1 MLFQPTNV
9 IPSSFAGVGGDLID
23 ADDGMTISWQVNGT
37 SPMTGYKIT
46 IYRNNSAS
54 TQLYTTGQVDLSS
67 PFYGVDGMGNI
78 QRFSVEITADT
89 LESAGITNGTADGY
103 KFKITQYWSGGSV
116 EQTTE
121 NYFTAQITHLG
132 MSILTS
138 SITAP
143 TATLTGDYFQPV
155 TGDQGLEWAR
165 WIIETGG
172 TVVEDSGNIH
182 TQELSYTY
190 SGFLNDT
197 EYTITL
203 SYQMQSGYTG
213 SVSKTITTS
222 WTLTETRISSLE
234 ATALSSCDGVLIKR
248 STLSVGN
255 YISSGIP
262 ITDIDDNGVLTLS
275 SGELTWGDWAE
286 TYGNTII
293 WKGSIPAEQ
302 QLKISVTETGGQ
314 TYEIYLGKFTNSSG
328 YGIAAYIGS
337 LEILKLT
344 TSVPFGQTI
353 LLAVY
358 ASEIFLY
365 LADGT
370 LVGRYNS
377 TQPFFSATDPITI
390 TLTGRQTCEYFG
402 IAYYSSATALVDAI
416 PDLLNTSQPDFDEN
430 WIFLS
435 NWKELSYTYIGSI
448 TTIGTGGGNYIVDN
462 MVTYR
467 ENVTDGTLIKLC
479 ETANP
484 AGIIDY
490 GVESGK
496 AYRYFQTMEVTT
508 EGSTRQPRIASVSMG
523 DEFVPICFWN
533 WIVDT
538 GVWDDERGAY
548 EYTGSY
554 IFGLNL
560 ETDAFDNGNNPNLL
574 QNFTQYPTRQGTNQ
588 NYLSGQLTAYLGHID
603 TENNVYI
610 DTAAEAE
617 AIRALSTSTDT
628 KFLRSR
634 KGERWMI
641 DTSGPIRLSLGDKY
655 REQPYTVSLPWV
667 QVGDA
672 SGAALI
678 SLPTDEAWE
687 DPTTVPTQNPYI
699 TINGVKY
706 IPVSGTMGIN
716 GNQYNF

>member
-23 ADDGMTISWQVNGT
+23 AYEGMTISWQVNGT

-46 IYRNNSAS
+46 IYQNNTAS
-54 TQLYTTGQVDLSS
+54 TQLYTTGQVNLSS
-67 PFYGVDGMGNI
+67 PFYGVDGMGNV
-78 QRFSVEITADT
+78 QRFSVTITAET
-89 LESAGITNGTADGY
+89 LSDAGVRNGTAGGY

-121 NYFTAQITHLG
+121 NYFTAQLSHFG
-132 MSILTS
+132 WSIITS

-143 TATLTGDYFQPV
+143 TATLTGDYFQ
-155 TGDQGLEWAR
+155 TGGQGLEWVR
-165 WIIETGG
+165 WTIETGG

-182 TQELSYTY
+182 TQQLSYTY

-222 WTLTETRISSLE
+222 WTLTESRISSLE
-234 ATALSSCDGVLIKR
+234 ASVLSSCDGVLIKR
-248 STLSVGN
+248 SALSVGN
-255 YISSGIP
+255 YISSGLP
-262 ITDIDDNGVLTLS
+262 ITDIDDNGVLWLS

-286 TYGNTII
+286 ASGNTII
-293 WKGSIPAEQ
+293 WKGSIPYEQ
-302 QLKISVTETGGQ
+302 QMKIFVTESGGQ
-314 TYEIYLGKFTNSSG
+314 TYEIYLGKFTNSEG
-328 YGIAAYIGS
+328 YGIGVYIGS
-337 LEILKLT
+337 LEILKRQFA
-344 TSVPFGQTI
+344 VPFGQTI
-353 LLAVY
+353 LLAVNGRN
-358 ASEIFLY
+358 ICLY

-370 LVGRYNS
+370 KIVDYLSVR
-377 TQPFFSATDPITI
+377 PFFSATDPVTV
-390 TLTGRQTCEYFG
+390 TLAGRQTCEYFG
-402 IAYYSSATALVDAI
+402 IAYRSSNIPMWNDI

-435 NWKELSYTYIGSI
+435 NWKDLKLNHIGSI
-448 TTIGTGGGNYIVDN
+448 TTFGTGGGGYIVDN

-467 ENVTDGTLIKLC
+467 ENVTDGTLTKLC

-508 EGSTRQPRIASVSMG
+508 EGSTSQPKIASVSMG
-523 DEFVPICFWN
+523 DDFVTTCFWN

-538 GVWDDERGAY
+538 GVWDEERGAY
-548 EYTGSY
+548 QYTGSY

-574 QNFTQYPTRQGTNQ
+574 QNFTRYPTRQGTSQ

-603 TENNVYI
+603 TQNNVYI

-641 DTSGPIRLSLGDKY
+641 DTSGPIRLTLGDKY
-655 REQPYTVSLPWV
+655 KEQPYTVSLPWV

-678 SLPTDEAWE
+678 SLPGDAAWE

-706 IPVSGTMGIN
+706 IPVSGSGSVGIN

>member
-23 ADDGMTISWQVNGT
+23 ATEGMTISWQVNGT

-46 IYRNNSAS
+46 IYQNNAAS
-54 TQLYTTGQVDLSS
+54 TQLYTTGQVNLSS

-78 QRFSVEITADT
+78 QRFSVTISAAT
-89 LESAGITNGTADGY
+89 LSSAGVTNGTGTGY

-116 EQTTE
+116 DQTAE
-121 NYFTAQITHLG
+121 NYFIAQGKPNVTID
-132 MSILTS
+132 TS
-138 SITAP
+138 DISAP
-143 TATLTGDYFQPV
+143 SATLTGSYAQN
-155 TGDQGLEWAR
+155 QGVGLDWVR
-165 WIIETGG
+165 WIITSDGV
-172 TVVEDSGNIH
+172 TVHDSGNIH

-222 WTLTETRISSLE
+222 WTLTESRISSLE

-248 STLSVGN
+248 SALSVGN
-255 YISSGIP
+255 YIPSGSPDYTIS
-262 ITDIDDNGVLTLS
+262 DDGILTLR

-286 TYGNTII
+286 TSGNTII
-293 WKGSIPAEQ
+293 WKGSIPYEQ
-302 QLKISVTETGGQ
+302 QLKIFVTETGGQ
-314 TYEIYLGKFTNSSG
+314 TYELYLGKFTNSPG

-337 LEILKLT
+337 LELLKMPFG
-344 TSVPFGQTI
+344 VPFGQTI

-370 LVGRYNS
+370 RVGPYNS
-377 TQPFFSATDPITI
+377 SRPFISATDPVTI

-402 IAYYSSATALVDAI
+402 IAQYSSDIALMNDI

-435 NWKELSYTYIGSI
+435 NWKELHLDHIGSI
-448 TTIGTGGGNYIVDN
+448 TTFGSGSGNYIVDN

-467 ENVTDGTLIKLC
+467 ESVTDGTLTKLC

-496 AYRYFQTMEVTT
+496 AYRYLQTMEVTT
-508 EGSTRQPRIASVSMG
+508 EGSTSQPGIASVSMG

-538 GVWDDERGAY
+538 GVWDEDRGAY
-548 EYTGSY
+548 KYTGSY

-560 ETDAFDNGNNPNLL
+560 ETDSFDNGNNPNLL
-574 QNFTQYPTRQGTNQ
+574 TNFTQYPTRQGTNQ
-588 NYLSGQLTAYLGHID
+588 NYLSGQLTAYLGHVD
-603 TENNVYI
+603 KENNVYI

-667 QVGDA
+667 EVGDA
-672 SGAALI
+672 TDAALI
-678 SLPTDEAWE
+678 SLPGDEAWAE
-687 DPTTVPTQNPYI
+687 PGTTSAKPPYI

-706 IPVSGTMGIN
+706 IPISGAFGIN
-716 GNQYNF
+716 GTQYSF